1 MWKSN
6 NGMEYLRRILIATR
20 IRFLISLNEM
30 QIHSEK
36 IEMKKVGEDCF
47 RILLFE
53 NVSGLRGRELIL

>member
-1 MWKSN
+1 
-6 NGMEYLRRILIATR
+6 
-20 IRFLISLNEM
+20 M

-53 NVSGLRGRELIL
+53 NVSGLNWKEFIL